1 MIRIAVVGDIGSGK
15 SFISNLFNQPV
26 FNADLEVSDIYKKD
40 KSCFLKIKKAIPN
53 YFSKFPLKKTELIQS
68 ILADKQNLKKIS
80 NIIHPIVRKRL
91 NDFLKK
97 NKKKKLVILDIPLY
111 FENKLNKKGDIVIY
125 IDAKK
130 KKILKQLKK
139 RKNFNL
145 SLINQLR
152 SLQYSLGYK
161 KKKSRFVIK
170 NDYKIG
176 DTQKSIKRILNKLDK
191 WKK

>member
-176 DTQKSIKRILNKLDK
+176 DTQKGIKRILNKLDK